1 MFLGGCEILIIVT
14 DHKSL
19 LGIFNNRELS
29 SICNPRISKL
39 KEKTLAYNVKIQH
52 NSGKWNRGADAFSRY
67 PAHSEKQDEQLILHF
82 HSEQRNVNTTDY
94 SKQWEC
100 NFQVNEITCIDAL
113 HQNTC
118 TNHNQGIVT
127 LDKLKL
133 ACKNDIPDEKLIT
146 SVKSGFPES
155 KMKTEPDLR
164 PF

>member
-1 MFLGGCEILIIVT
+1 MRGCEILIIVT

-82 HSEQRNVNTTDY
+82 HSEQTNVNTTDY

-133 ACKNDIPDEKLIT
+133 ACKNDIPHEKLIT